1 MFFMYIPRSDK
12 TGRLYTGHTSD
23 LSRRLAEHNSGMTT
37 STRHGT
43 PWQLLYFETFS
54 FRTQA
59 MERERYLKTGKG
71 RDEVMAVLAK
81 ATPNNS
87 PPHS

>member
-1 MFFMYIPRSDK
+1 MFFMYILRSDK

-37 STRHGT
+37 STRHGA
-43 PWQLLYFETFS
+43 PWQLLDFETFS
-54 FRTQA
+54 FRSQA
-59 MERERYLKTGKG
+59 MERERHLKTGKG
-71 RDEVMAVLAK
+71 RDGVKAVLAK
-81 ATPNNS
+81 ADSNNS

>member
-1 MFFMYIPRSDK
+1 MFFMYILRSDK

-37 STRHGT
+37 STRHGA

-54 FRTQA
+54 FRSQA
-59 MERERYLKTGKG
+59 MERERHLKTGKG
-71 RDEVMAVLAK
+71 RDEVKAVLAK
-81 ATPNNS
+81 ADSNNS